1 MFGLGSGC
9 GLRLSPKVLPR
20 GQLADRLQSKP
31 IETSKNDR
39 ELPMNNIRKLFSQV
53 KNNNV
58 ISVVLTLVV
67 MVMIVQAGSKL
78 LSECTILPN
87 IFSPWFAAAIVLAV
101 IYRIVN
107 AYGWALVLR
116 AMNQQVDGVQ
126 ATRIWLRSESR
137 RWLPGGVWG
146 YASRAT
152 QAKSLNVSTSVASA
166 SMLLELLLTMAAALI
181 VVAPVAFFFGDDLIT
196 AIGGL
201 ELSSQLVWLVMS
213 VLFGTIALGFTFRQI
228 VFKKLNS
235 LRSRLGA
242 FKGVRLSGQGL
253 VTALIFYTSMGL
265 LNGCVTL
272 FLVWSMPGEAAPASV
287 IIAAT
292 SLAWVIGFLAIFA
305 PGGLF
310 VREAI
315 FAACLAPWTPYGT
328 AIALAV
334 LARLL
339 QMAAEFLGML
349 WVAIPTD
356 PKPTSQTLVAGPQ

>member
-1 MFGLGSGC
+1 
-9 GLRLSPKVLPR
+9 
-20 GQLADRLQSKP
+20 
-31 IETSKNDR
+31 
-39 ELPMNNIRKLFSQV
+39 MNNVRKLFSQV

-67 MVMIVQAGSKL
+67 MVMIVQAGRKL
-78 LSECTILPN
+78 LSECTIVPDM
-87 IFSPWFAAAIVLAV
+87 FSPWFAAAIVLAV

-116 AMNQQVDGVQ
+116 AMNQQVDGVR

-152 QAKSLNVSTSVASA
+152 QAKSLNVSASVASA

-181 VVAPVAFFFGDDLIT
+181 VVAPVAVFFRNDLAT
-196 AIGGL
+196 AIGEL
-201 ELSSQLVWLVMS
+201 KLSSQLVGLCAAI
-213 VLFGTIALGFTFRQI
+213 LFGTVVLGFGFRQ
-228 VFKKLNS
+228 VVLKKLNG
-235 LRSRLGA
+235 LRSRLEA
-242 FKGVRLSGQGL
+242 FKDVRLS
-253 VTALIFYTSMGL
+253 VRKMATALMFYTCMGC

-272 FLVWSMPGEAAPASV
+272 FLIWSMPGETVPAAV
-287 IIAAT
+287 VIAAT

-315 FAACLAPWTPYGT
+315 FAVCLAPWTPYGT

-334 LARLL
+334 LARLM
-339 QMAAEFLGML
+339 QMAAEFLGMF

-356 PKPTSQTLVAGPQ
+356 SKATAQSLQPQPD